1 MNLYLKSISK
11 SIKGEKV
18 LDDISYTFES
28 GKIYGIYGKNGSGKT
43 MLLRAIAGFINTDK
57 GYIKYNHKALHKDM
71 DVLPDLGAVIEN
83 ISFWSMYSGFENLKM
98 LSNIKGIV
106 SDEEIYEI
114 MIYFGLDPKSKKKV
128 NKYSLG
134 MRQKLALCQALMEH
148 PKILLLDEPTNALD
162 QHSIDLFRERILEEK
177 KNDTITILTSHNK
190 EDIESNYSL
199 DDMEK
204 DSSLIARI
212 TVTNS
217 REMSL
222 RSTKTMV
229 KIEEIY
235 KDNSANLS
243 VGDCIYII
251 EPVSFVRGEEFYT
264 NGWQYLKTEDTYLIF
279 LKNLGCIDGYKYTKE
294 EENSFMPVSEIY
306 SKRNLT
312 HDESLI
318 RRKLSIQVYLCLH
331 F

>member
-1 MNLYLKSISK
+1 MNLYVKSISK

-57 GYIKYNHKALHKDM
+57 GYIKYNHKAINKDM
-71 DVLPDLGAVIEN
+71 DFFPDLGAVIEN
-83 ISFWSMYSGFENLKM
+83 FSFWSMYSGFENMIM

-190 EDIESNYSL
+190 EDIEIL
-199 DDMEK
+199 ADEKICME
-204 DSSLIARI
+204 LG
-212 TVTNS
+212 
-217 REMSL
+217 
-222 RSTKTMV
+222 
-229 KIEEIY
+229 KI
-235 KDNSANLS
+235 
-243 VGDCIYII
+243 
-251 EPVSFVRGEEFYT
+251 
-264 NGWQYLKTEDTYLIF
+264 
-279 LKNLGCIDGYKYTKE
+279 KE
-294 EENSFMPVSEIY
+294 LM
-306 SKRNLT
+306 
-312 HDESLI
+312 
-318 RRKLSIQVYLCLH
+318 
-331 F
+331 

>member
-1 MNLYLKSISK
+1 MNLYVKSISK

-57 GYIKYNHKALHKDM
+57 GYIKYNHKAFHKDM

-190 EDIESNYSL
+190 EDIEIL
-199 DDMEK
+199 ADEKICMEFG
-204 DSSLIARI
+204 
-212 TVTNS
+212 
-217 REMSL
+217 
-222 RSTKTMV
+222 
-229 KIEEIY
+229 KI
-235 KDNSANLS
+235 
-243 VGDCIYII
+243 
-251 EPVSFVRGEEFYT
+251 
-264 NGWQYLKTEDTYLIF
+264 
-279 LKNLGCIDGYKYTKE
+279 KE
-294 EENSFMPVSEIY
+294 LM
-306 SKRNLT
+306 
-312 HDESLI
+312 
-318 RRKLSIQVYLCLH
+318 
-331 F
+331 

>member
-1 MNLYLKSISK
+1 MNLYVKSISK

-57 GYIKYNHKALHKDM
+57 GYTKYNHKALHKDM

-190 EDIESNYSL
+190 EDIEIL
-199 DDMEK
+199 ADEKICMEFG
-204 DSSLIARI
+204 
-212 TVTNS
+212 
-217 REMSL
+217 
-222 RSTKTMV
+222 
-229 KIEEIY
+229 KI
-235 KDNSANLS
+235 
-243 VGDCIYII
+243 
-251 EPVSFVRGEEFYT
+251 
-264 NGWQYLKTEDTYLIF
+264 
-279 LKNLGCIDGYKYTKE
+279 KE
-294 EENSFMPVSEIY
+294 LM
-306 SKRNLT
+306 
-312 HDESLI
+312 
-318 RRKLSIQVYLCLH
+318 
-331 F
+331 

>member
-1 MNLYLKSISK
+1 MNLYVKSISK

-57 GYIKYNHKALHKDM
+57 GYIKYKHKALHKYM

-190 EDIESNYSL
+190 EDIEIL
-199 DDMEK
+199 ADEKICMEFG
-204 DSSLIARI
+204 
-212 TVTNS
+212 
-217 REMSL
+217 
-222 RSTKTMV
+222 
-229 KIEEIY
+229 KI
-235 KDNSANLS
+235 
-243 VGDCIYII
+243 
-251 EPVSFVRGEEFYT
+251 
-264 NGWQYLKTEDTYLIF
+264 
-279 LKNLGCIDGYKYTKE
+279 KE
-294 EENSFMPVSEIY
+294 LM
-306 SKRNLT
+306 
-312 HDESLI
+312 
-318 RRKLSIQVYLCLH
+318 
-331 F
+331 

>member
-1 MNLYLKSISK
+1 MNLYVKSISK

-57 GYIKYNHKALHKDM
+57 GYIKYNHKALHKAM

-190 EDIESNYSL
+190 EDIEIL
-199 DDMEK
+199 ADEKICMEFG
-204 DSSLIARI
+204 
-212 TVTNS
+212 
-217 REMSL
+217 
-222 RSTKTMV
+222 
-229 KIEEIY
+229 KI
-235 KDNSANLS
+235 
-243 VGDCIYII
+243 
-251 EPVSFVRGEEFYT
+251 
-264 NGWQYLKTEDTYLIF
+264 
-279 LKNLGCIDGYKYTKE
+279 KE
-294 EENSFMPVSEIY
+294 LM
-306 SKRNLT
+306 
-312 HDESLI
+312 
-318 RRKLSIQVYLCLH
+318 
-331 F
+331 

>member
-1 MNLYLKSISK
+1 MNLYVKSISK

-177 KNDTITILTSHNK
+177 K
-190 EDIESNYSL
+190 
-199 DDMEK
+199 
-204 DSSLIARI
+204 
-212 TVTNS
+212 
-217 REMSL
+217 
-222 RSTKTMV
+222 
-229 KIEEIY
+229 
-235 KDNSANLS
+235 
-243 VGDCIYII
+243 
-251 EPVSFVRGEEFYT
+251 
-264 NGWQYLKTEDTYLIF
+264 
-279 LKNLGCIDGYKYTKE
+279 KY
-294 EENSFMPVSEIY
+294 F
-306 SKRNLT
+306 
-312 HDESLI
+312 
-318 RRKLSIQVYLCLH
+318 Q
-331 F
+331 

>member
-1 MNLYLKSISK
+1 MNLYVKSISK

-57 GYIKYNHKALHKDM
+57 GYIKYNHNTLHKDM

-190 EDIESNYSL
+190 EDIEIL
-199 DDMEK
+199 ADEKICMEFG
-204 DSSLIARI
+204 
-212 TVTNS
+212 
-217 REMSL
+217 
-222 RSTKTMV
+222 
-229 KIEEIY
+229 KI
-235 KDNSANLS
+235 
-243 VGDCIYII
+243 
-251 EPVSFVRGEEFYT
+251 
-264 NGWQYLKTEDTYLIF
+264 
-279 LKNLGCIDGYKYTKE
+279 KE
-294 EENSFMPVSEIY
+294 LM
-306 SKRNLT
+306 
-312 HDESLI
+312 
-318 RRKLSIQVYLCLH
+318 
-331 F
+331 

>member
-1 MNLYLKSISK
+1 MNLYVKSISK

-57 GYIKYNHKALHKDM
+57 GYIKYNHKALRKDM

-190 EDIESNYSL
+190 EDIEIL
-199 DDMEK
+199 ADEKICMEFG
-204 DSSLIARI
+204 
-212 TVTNS
+212 
-217 REMSL
+217 
-222 RSTKTMV
+222 
-229 KIEEIY
+229 KI
-235 KDNSANLS
+235 
-243 VGDCIYII
+243 
-251 EPVSFVRGEEFYT
+251 
-264 NGWQYLKTEDTYLIF
+264 
-279 LKNLGCIDGYKYTKE
+279 KE
-294 EENSFMPVSEIY
+294 LM
-306 SKRNLT
+306 
-312 HDESLI
+312 
-318 RRKLSIQVYLCLH
+318 
-331 F
+331 